1 MKQEFIIPNRVD
13 LKDFDSYKKSSGVLC
28 VMVESVEEK
37 KSAKGNYYAKVSIED
52 KTGYLDFFL
61 FGEDYVNWSKY
72 IHKGVRLYIEFKKV
86 DDFFNKGEKTIK
98 IIDIDLMKNWGRYA
112 KVLITDYTK
121 EDKVKIKSFANTYGV
136 ESVYQ
141 FQK

>member
-1 MKQEFIIPNRVD
+1 MKQEFIIPNRID
-13 LKDFDSYKKSSGVLC
+13 LKDFHLYKKMNGIFC
-28 VMVESVEEK
+28 AMVEAIEVK

-61 FGEDYVNWSKY
+61 FGEDYVSWSRY
-72 IHKGVRLYIEFKKV
+72 FQEGVRLYIEFKKV

-98 IIDIDLMKNWGRYA
+98 IVNVDLMQNWGRYA
-112 KVLITDYTK
+112 KLLITDYNK
-121 EDKVKIKSFANTYGV
+121 SEKIKIQSFAKTYGV

-141 FQK
+141 FK